1 MHPVIDIRN
10 VHRIFESVAGCAHI
24 LHNVSLAVNPG
35 EFVAITGPS
44 GSGKSTLMNILGCLD
59 KPTAGDYYLQGLN
72 VAELDDEELTEVR
85 ALSIGFV
92 FQSFNLLPRLSVIEN
107 VMLPLAYTNVP
118 RSQREMRAVH
128 ALQAVTLP
136 VDHWD
141 HRISELSGGQMQRV
155 AIARALVNDP
165 PIILADEPTGNTDS
179 ATGALV
185 METFHK
191 LQKRGKTIVLI
202 THDPGIAAEADR
214 AVTIRDGRIHDGA
227 YIPHAPRTLR
237 SAVDSLPRFPPPPTR
252 RKERWH
258 ERPRSHPEALHS
270 LEANKG
276 RSLLTIT
283 GIVIGIASVIAM
295 TSLIGGIQNST
306 VNSLGLNAARM
317 VQIYSSQELTESD
330 IEKLQK
336 LVPQIE
342 QIGIVDSAYTEYKT
356 GDKSYTVMAQGVDSD
371 MLDAVGASKLVAG
384 RTYSRAESQSGSRV
398 ALISRGGAD
407 QLYGN
412 EQDALGKTIKV
423 SNGEVQIV
431 GVIDGGNDSM
441 GSLTLYMPRE
451 TISGLFGDENPSFPS
466 VTALAAEGTDM
477 DELCKTIESKV
488 RAMKGIEEEDEY
500 DSVSATSM
508 KSAIDALNS
517 FMGAFSLI
525 MGAVASISLLVGG
538 IGIMNMMLTNVTER
552 IREIGIRRA
561 LAQVVAISPRSFWP
575 SPRRCASPAD
585 CWVS

>member
-1 MHPVIDIRN
+1 M
-10 VHRIFESVAGCAHI
+10 S
-24 LHNVSLAVNPG
+24 
-35 EFVAITGPS
+35 
-44 GSGKSTLMNILGCLD
+44 
-59 KPTAGDYYLQGLN
+59 
-72 VAELDDEELTEVR
+72 
-85 ALSIGFV
+85 
-92 FQSFNLLPRLSVIEN
+92 
-107 VMLPLAYTNVP
+107 
-118 RSQREMRAVH
+118 
-128 ALQAVTLP
+128 
-136 VDHWD
+136 
-141 HRISELSGGQMQRV
+141 
-155 AIARALVNDP
+155 ARD
-165 PIILADEPTGNTDS
+165 
-179 ATGALV
+179 
-185 METFHK
+185 
-191 LQKRGKTIVLI
+191 LI
-202 THDPGIAAEADR
+202 Q
-214 AVTIRDGRIHDGA
+214 
-227 YIPHAPRTLR
+227 
-237 SAVDSLPRFPPPPTR
+237 
-252 RKERWH
+252 
-258 ERPRSHPEALHS
+258 EALHS

-276 RSLLTIT
+276 RSLLTIL

-295 TSLIGGIQNST
+295 TSLIGGIQNSL

-330 IEKLQK
+330 IDKLQK

-384 RTYSRAESQSGSRV
+384 RIYSQAESQSGSRV
-398 ALISRGGAD
+398 ALISRSGAD

-431 GVIDGGNDSM
+431 GVIDGGSDSM

-488 RAMKGIEEEDEY
+488 RAMKGIAEDDEY

-517 FMGAFSLI
+517 FMSAFSLI

-561 LAQVVAISPRSFWP
+561 LGSSRRDITAQFLAESSALCVTGGLLGVLIGYLLAWGLTFFAASSGIMSEFGATGTITPSFSITTVLIAFAVSVGIGVIFGFYP
-575 SPRRCASPAD
+575 ARRAAKLDPVECLRYQ
-585 CWVS
+585 

>member
-1 MHPVIDIRN
+1 M
-10 VHRIFESVAGCAHI
+10 S
-24 LHNVSLAVNPG
+24 
-35 EFVAITGPS
+35 
-44 GSGKSTLMNILGCLD
+44 
-59 KPTAGDYYLQGLN
+59 
-72 VAELDDEELTEVR
+72 
-85 ALSIGFV
+85 
-92 FQSFNLLPRLSVIEN
+92 
-107 VMLPLAYTNVP
+107 
-118 RSQREMRAVH
+118 
-128 ALQAVTLP
+128 
-136 VDHWD
+136 
-141 HRISELSGGQMQRV
+141 
-155 AIARALVNDP
+155 ARD
-165 PIILADEPTGNTDS
+165 
-179 ATGALV
+179 
-185 METFHK
+185 
-191 LQKRGKTIVLI
+191 LI
-202 THDPGIAAEADR
+202 Q
-214 AVTIRDGRIHDGA
+214 
-227 YIPHAPRTLR
+227 
-237 SAVDSLPRFPPPPTR
+237 
-252 RKERWH
+252 
-258 ERPRSHPEALHS
+258 EALHS

-276 RSLLTIT
+276 RSLLTIL

-295 TSLIGGIQNST
+295 TSLIGGIQNSL

-371 MLDAVGASKLVAG
+371 MLGAVGASKLVAG
-384 RTYSRAESQSGSRV
+384 RTYSQAESQSGSRV
-398 ALISRGGAD
+398 ALISRNGAD
-407 QLYGN
+407 QLYG
-412 EQDALGKTIKV
+412 KV

-431 GVIDGGNDSM
+431 GVIDGGSDSM

-508 KSAIDALNS
+508 KSAIDTLNS

-525 MGAVASISLLVGG
+525 MGSVASISLLVGG

-561 LAQVVAISPRSFWP
+561 LGASRRDITAQFLAESSALCVTGGLLGVLIGYLLAWALAMFASGSGILGELGASGQITPSFSIATVLLAFAVSVGIGVIFGFYP
-575 SPRRCASPAD
+575 ARRAAKLDPVECLRYQ
-585 CWVS
+585 

>member
-1 MHPVIDIRN
+1 M
-10 VHRIFESVAGCAHI
+10 S
-24 LHNVSLAVNPG
+24 
-35 EFVAITGPS
+35 
-44 GSGKSTLMNILGCLD
+44 
-59 KPTAGDYYLQGLN
+59 
-72 VAELDDEELTEVR
+72 
-85 ALSIGFV
+85 
-92 FQSFNLLPRLSVIEN
+92 
-107 VMLPLAYTNVP
+107 
-118 RSQREMRAVH
+118 
-128 ALQAVTLP
+128 
-136 VDHWD
+136 
-141 HRISELSGGQMQRV
+141 
-155 AIARALVNDP
+155 ARD
-165 PIILADEPTGNTDS
+165 
-179 ATGALV
+179 
-185 METFHK
+185 
-191 LQKRGKTIVLI
+191 LI
-202 THDPGIAAEADR
+202 Q
-214 AVTIRDGRIHDGA
+214 
-227 YIPHAPRTLR
+227 
-237 SAVDSLPRFPPPPTR
+237 
-252 RKERWH
+252 
-258 ERPRSHPEALHS
+258 EALHS

-276 RSLLTIT
+276 RSLLTIL

-295 TSLIGGIQNST
+295 TSLIGGIQNSL
-306 VNSLGLNAARM
+306 VNSLGLNAPRM

-384 RTYSRAESQSGSRV
+384 RTYSQAESQSGSRV
-398 ALISRGGAD
+398 ALISRNGAD

-431 GVIDGGNDSM
+431 GVIDGGSDSM

-488 RAMKGIEEEDEY
+488 RAMKGIEEDEY

-538 IGIMNMMLTNVTER
+538 IGIMNMMLTNVSER

-561 LAQVVAISPRSFWP
+561 LGASRRDITAQFLAESSALCVTGGLLGVLIGYLLAWGLAMFASGSGILGELGASGQITPSFSIATVMLAFAVSVGIGVIFGFYP
-575 SPRRCASPAD
+575 ARRAAKLDPVECLRYQ
-585 CWVS
+585 

>member
-1 MHPVIDIRN
+1 M
-10 VHRIFESVAGCAHI
+10 S
-24 LHNVSLAVNPG
+24 
-35 EFVAITGPS
+35 
-44 GSGKSTLMNILGCLD
+44 
-59 KPTAGDYYLQGLN
+59 
-72 VAELDDEELTEVR
+72 
-85 ALSIGFV
+85 
-92 FQSFNLLPRLSVIEN
+92 
-107 VMLPLAYTNVP
+107 
-118 RSQREMRAVH
+118 
-128 ALQAVTLP
+128 
-136 VDHWD
+136 
-141 HRISELSGGQMQRV
+141 
-155 AIARALVNDP
+155 ARD
-165 PIILADEPTGNTDS
+165 
-179 ATGALV
+179 
-185 METFHK
+185 
-191 LQKRGKTIVLI
+191 LI
-202 THDPGIAAEADR
+202 Q
-214 AVTIRDGRIHDGA
+214 
-227 YIPHAPRTLR
+227 
-237 SAVDSLPRFPPPPTR
+237 
-252 RKERWH
+252 
-258 ERPRSHPEALHS
+258 EALHS

-276 RSLLTIT
+276 RSLLTIL

-295 TSLIGGIQNST
+295 TSLIGGIQNSL

-356 GDKSYTVMAQGVDSD
+356 GDKSYTVMAQGVDSN

-384 RTYSRAESQSGSRV
+384 RTYSQAESQSGSRV

-412 EQDALGKTIKV
+412 EQDAVGKTIKV

-431 GVIDGGNDSM
+431 GVIDGGSDSM

-488 RAMKGIEEEDEY
+488 RAMKGIAEDDEY

-552 IREIGIRRA
+552 IREIG
-561 LAQVVAISPRSFWP
+561 AISPRSFWP
-575 SPRRCASPAD
+575 SPRRCASLAD

>member
-1 MHPVIDIRN
+1 M
-10 VHRIFESVAGCAHI
+10 S
-24 LHNVSLAVNPG
+24 
-35 EFVAITGPS
+35 
-44 GSGKSTLMNILGCLD
+44 
-59 KPTAGDYYLQGLN
+59 
-72 VAELDDEELTEVR
+72 
-85 ALSIGFV
+85 
-92 FQSFNLLPRLSVIEN
+92 
-107 VMLPLAYTNVP
+107 
-118 RSQREMRAVH
+118 
-128 ALQAVTLP
+128 
-136 VDHWD
+136 
-141 HRISELSGGQMQRV
+141 
-155 AIARALVNDP
+155 ARD
-165 PIILADEPTGNTDS
+165 
-179 ATGALV
+179 
-185 METFHK
+185 
-191 LQKRGKTIVLI
+191 LI
-202 THDPGIAAEADR
+202 Q
-214 AVTIRDGRIHDGA
+214 
-227 YIPHAPRTLR
+227 
-237 SAVDSLPRFPPPPTR
+237 
-252 RKERWH
+252 
-258 ERPRSHPEALHS
+258 EALHS

-276 RSLLTIT
+276 RSLLTIL

-295 TSLIGGIQNST
+295 TSLIGGIQNSL

-371 MLDAVGASKLVAG
+371 MLDAVGAGKLVAG
-384 RTYSRAESQSGSRV
+384 RTYSQAESQSGSRV

-431 GVIDGGNDSM
+431 GVIDGGSDSM

-466 VTALAAEGTDM
+466 VTALAAEDTDM

-500 DSVSATSM
+500 NSVSATSM

-561 LAQVVAISPRSFWP
+561 LGASRRDITAQFLAESSTLCITGGLLGVLIGYLLAWGLTFFAASSGIMSEFGATGTITPSFSITTVLIAFAVSVGIGVIFGFYP
-575 SPRRCASPAD
+575 ARRAAKLDPVECLRYQ
-585 CWVS
+585 

>member
-1 MHPVIDIRN
+1 M
-10 VHRIFESVAGCAHI
+10 S
-24 LHNVSLAVNPG
+24 
-35 EFVAITGPS
+35 
-44 GSGKSTLMNILGCLD
+44 
-59 KPTAGDYYLQGLN
+59 
-72 VAELDDEELTEVR
+72 
-85 ALSIGFV
+85 
-92 FQSFNLLPRLSVIEN
+92 
-107 VMLPLAYTNVP
+107 
-118 RSQREMRAVH
+118 
-128 ALQAVTLP
+128 
-136 VDHWD
+136 
-141 HRISELSGGQMQRV
+141 
-155 AIARALVNDP
+155 ARD
-165 PIILADEPTGNTDS
+165 
-179 ATGALV
+179 
-185 METFHK
+185 
-191 LQKRGKTIVLI
+191 LI
-202 THDPGIAAEADR
+202 Q
-214 AVTIRDGRIHDGA
+214 
-227 YIPHAPRTLR
+227 
-237 SAVDSLPRFPPPPTR
+237 
-252 RKERWH
+252 
-258 ERPRSHPEALHS
+258 EALHS

-276 RSLLTIT
+276 RSLLTILGT
-283 GIVIGIASVIAM
+283 VIGIASVIAM
-295 TSLIGGIQNST
+295 TSLIGGIQNSL

-384 RTYSRAESQSGSRV
+384 RTYSQAESQSGSRV

-431 GVIDGGNDSM
+431 GVIDGGRDSM

-466 VTALAAEGTDM
+466 VMALAAEGTDM
-477 DELCKTIESKV
+477 DELCRTIESKV

-508 KSAIDALNS
+508 KSAIDTLNS

-538 IGIMNMMLTNVTER
+538 IGIMNMMLTNVSER

-561 LAQVVAISPRSFWP
+561 LGASRRDITAQFLAESSALCVTGGLLGVLIGYLLAWGLAMFASGSGILGELGASGQITPSFSIATVLLAFAVSVGIGVIFGFYP
-575 SPRRCASPAD
+575 ARRAAKLDPVECLRYQ
-585 CWVS
+585 

>member
-1 MHPVIDIRN
+1 M
-10 VHRIFESVAGCAHI
+10 S
-24 LHNVSLAVNPG
+24 
-35 EFVAITGPS
+35 
-44 GSGKSTLMNILGCLD
+44 
-59 KPTAGDYYLQGLN
+59 
-72 VAELDDEELTEVR
+72 
-85 ALSIGFV
+85 
-92 FQSFNLLPRLSVIEN
+92 
-107 VMLPLAYTNVP
+107 
-118 RSQREMRAVH
+118 
-128 ALQAVTLP
+128 
-136 VDHWD
+136 
-141 HRISELSGGQMQRV
+141 
-155 AIARALVNDP
+155 ARD
-165 PIILADEPTGNTDS
+165 
-179 ATGALV
+179 
-185 METFHK
+185 
-191 LQKRGKTIVLI
+191 LI
-202 THDPGIAAEADR
+202 Q
-214 AVTIRDGRIHDGA
+214 
-227 YIPHAPRTLR
+227 
-237 SAVDSLPRFPPPPTR
+237 
-252 RKERWH
+252 
-258 ERPRSHPEALHS
+258 EALHS

-276 RSLLTIT
+276 RSLLTIL

-295 TSLIGGIQNST
+295 TSLIGGIQNSL

-317 VQIYSSQELTESD
+317 VQIYSSQELSD
-330 IEKLQK
+330 SDVQKLKK

-342 QIGIVDSAYTEYKT
+342 QIGIVKSAYTEYKT

-384 RTYSRAESQSGSRV
+384 RTYTDVESKAGSRV

-431 GVIDGGNDSM
+431 GVIDGGSDSM

-488 RAMKGIEEEDEY
+488 RAMKGIAEDDEY

-508 KSAIDALNS
+508 KSAIDSLNS

-538 IGIMNMMLTNVTER
+538 IGIMNIMLVSVTER
-552 IREIGIRRA
+552 TREIGIRKA
-561 LAQVVAISPRSFWP
+561 LGATYNNILLQFLIEAMVIGVVGGTLGVILGIGSSYAISYFAGWQTVISIPTIIIAVVFSVGIGLFFGIY
-575 SPRRCASPAD
+575 PARKAALLD
-585 CWVS
+585 PIEALRYE

>member
-1 MHPVIDIRN
+1 M
-10 VHRIFESVAGCAHI
+10 S
-24 LHNVSLAVNPG
+24 
-35 EFVAITGPS
+35 
-44 GSGKSTLMNILGCLD
+44 
-59 KPTAGDYYLQGLN
+59 
-72 VAELDDEELTEVR
+72 
-85 ALSIGFV
+85 
-92 FQSFNLLPRLSVIEN
+92 
-107 VMLPLAYTNVP
+107 
-118 RSQREMRAVH
+118 
-128 ALQAVTLP
+128 
-136 VDHWD
+136 
-141 HRISELSGGQMQRV
+141 
-155 AIARALVNDP
+155 ARD
-165 PIILADEPTGNTDS
+165 
-179 ATGALV
+179 
-185 METFHK
+185 
-191 LQKRGKTIVLI
+191 LI
-202 THDPGIAAEADR
+202 Q
-214 AVTIRDGRIHDGA
+214 
-227 YIPHAPRTLR
+227 
-237 SAVDSLPRFPPPPTR
+237 
-252 RKERWH
+252 
-258 ERPRSHPEALHS
+258 EALHS

-276 RSLLTIT
+276 RSLLTIL

-295 TSLIGGIQNST
+295 TSLIGGIQNSL

-317 VQIYSSQELTESD
+317 VQIYSSQELSD
-330 IEKLQK
+330 SDVQKLKK

-342 QIGIVDSAYTEYKT
+342 QIGIVKSAYTEYKT

-384 RTYSRAESQSGSRV
+384 RTYTDVESKAESQSGSRV

-431 GVIDGGNDSM
+431 GVIDGGSDSM

-488 RAMKGIEEEDEY
+488 RAMKGIAEDDEY

-508 KSAIDALNS
+508 KSAIDSLNS

-561 LAQVVAISPRSFWP
+561 LGASRRDITAQFLAESSALCVTGGLLGVLIGYLLAWGLAMFASGSGILGELGASGQITPSFSIATVLLAFAVSVGIGVIFGFYP
-575 SPRRCASPAD
+575 ARRAAKLDPVECLRYQ
-585 CWVS
+585 

>member
-1 MHPVIDIRN
+1 M
-10 VHRIFESVAGCAHI
+10 
-24 LHNVSLAVNPG
+24 
-35 EFVAITGPS
+35 
-44 GSGKSTLMNILGCLD
+44 STRD
-59 KPTAGDYYLQGLN
+59 
-72 VAELDDEELTEVR
+72 
-85 ALSIGFV
+85 
-92 FQSFNLLPRLSVIEN
+92 
-107 VMLPLAYTNVP
+107 
-118 RSQREMRAVH
+118 
-128 ALQAVTLP
+128 
-136 VDHWD
+136 
-141 HRISELSGGQMQRV
+141 
-155 AIARALVNDP
+155 
-165 PIILADEPTGNTDS
+165 
-179 ATGALV
+179 
-185 METFHK
+185 
-191 LQKRGKTIVLI
+191 LI
-202 THDPGIAAEADR
+202 Q
-214 AVTIRDGRIHDGA
+214 
-227 YIPHAPRTLR
+227 
-237 SAVDSLPRFPPPPTR
+237 
-252 RKERWH
+252 
-258 ERPRSHPEALHS
+258 EALHS

-276 RSLLTIT
+276 CSLLTIL

-295 TSLIGGIQNST
+295 TSLIGGIQNSL

-317 VQIYSSQELTESD
+317 VQIYSSQELNESD
-330 IEKLQK
+330 VEKLRK
-336 LVPQIE
+336 MVPQIE
-342 QIGIVDSAYTEYKT
+342 QIGIVDSAYTEYKS

-384 RTYSRAESQSGSRV
+384 RTYTQAESQSGARV

-412 EQDALGKTIKV
+412 EQDAVGKTIKV

-488 RAMKGIEEEDEY
+488 RSMKGIADEDEDEY
-500 DSVSATSM
+500 DSVSVTSM

-561 LAQVVAISPRSFWP
+561 LGASRRDITAQFLAESSALCVTGGLLGVLIGYLLAWGLTMFAASSGVLSELGASGTITPSFSIATVLLAFAVSVGIGVIFGFYP
-575 SPRRCASPAD
+575 ARRAAKLDPVECLRYQ
-585 CWVS
+585 

>member
-1 MHPVIDIRN
+1 
-10 VHRIFESVAGCAHI
+10 
-24 LHNVSLAVNPG
+24 
-35 EFVAITGPS
+35 
-44 GSGKSTLMNILGCLD
+44 MN
-59 KPTAGDYYLQGLN
+59 
-72 VAELDDEELTEVR
+72 
-85 ALSIGFV
+85 
-92 FQSFNLLPRLSVIEN
+92 
-107 VMLPLAYTNVP
+107 
-118 RSQREMRAVH
+118 
-128 ALQAVTLP
+128 
-136 VDHWD
+136 
-141 HRISELSGGQMQRV
+141 
-155 AIARALVNDP
+155 ARD
-165 PIILADEPTGNTDS
+165 
-179 ATGALV
+179 
-185 METFHK
+185 
-191 LQKRGKTIVLI
+191 LI
-202 THDPGIAAEADR
+202 Q
-214 AVTIRDGRIHDGA
+214 
-227 YIPHAPRTLR
+227 
-237 SAVDSLPRFPPPPTR
+237 
-252 RKERWH
+252 
-258 ERPRSHPEALHS
+258 EALHS
-270 LEANKG
+270 LKANKG
-276 RSLLTIT
+276 RSLLTIL

-295 TSLIGGIQNST
+295 TSLIGGIQNSL

-384 RTYSRAESQSGSRV
+384 RTYSQAESQSGSRV

-431 GVIDGGNDSM
+431 GVIDGGSDSM

-488 RAMKGIEEEDEY
+488 RAMKGIAEDDEY

-538 IGIMNMMLTNVTER
+538 IGIMNMMLTNVSER

-561 LAQVVAISPRSFWP
+561 LGANRRDITRSFWP
-575 SPRRCASPAD
+575 SLRHCASPAD

>member
-1 MHPVIDIRN
+1 M
-10 VHRIFESVAGCAHI
+10 S
-24 LHNVSLAVNPG
+24 
-35 EFVAITGPS
+35 
-44 GSGKSTLMNILGCLD
+44 
-59 KPTAGDYYLQGLN
+59 
-72 VAELDDEELTEVR
+72 
-85 ALSIGFV
+85 
-92 FQSFNLLPRLSVIEN
+92 
-107 VMLPLAYTNVP
+107 
-118 RSQREMRAVH
+118 
-128 ALQAVTLP
+128 
-136 VDHWD
+136 
-141 HRISELSGGQMQRV
+141 
-155 AIARALVNDP
+155 ARD
-165 PIILADEPTGNTDS
+165 
-179 ATGALV
+179 
-185 METFHK
+185 
-191 LQKRGKTIVLI
+191 LI
-202 THDPGIAAEADR
+202 Q
-214 AVTIRDGRIHDGA
+214 
-227 YIPHAPRTLR
+227 
-237 SAVDSLPRFPPPPTR
+237 
-252 RKERWH
+252 
-258 ERPRSHPEALHS
+258 EALHS

-276 RSLLTIT
+276 RSLLTIL

-295 TSLIGGIQNST
+295 TSLIGGIQNSL

-384 RTYSRAESQSGSRV
+384 RTYSQAESQSGSRV

-431 GVIDGGNDSM
+431 GVIDGGSDSM

-488 RAMKGIEEEDEY
+488 RAMKGIAEDDEY

-538 IGIMNMMLTNVTER
+538 IGIMNMMLVSVTER
-552 IREIGIRRA
+552 TKEIGLRKALGAKPGQIQTQFIIESIFLSILGGFIGMVLGLIIAIIVSAAIDIPFAVSGSAIALGVGFSTFVGVVFGWTPAKRA
-561 LAQVVAISPRSFWP
+561 SELNPIDALRTE
-575 SPRRCASPAD
+575 
-585 CWVS
+585 

>member
-1 MHPVIDIRN
+1 M
-10 VHRIFESVAGCAHI
+10 S
-24 LHNVSLAVNPG
+24 
-35 EFVAITGPS
+35 
-44 GSGKSTLMNILGCLD
+44 
-59 KPTAGDYYLQGLN
+59 
-72 VAELDDEELTEVR
+72 
-85 ALSIGFV
+85 
-92 FQSFNLLPRLSVIEN
+92 
-107 VMLPLAYTNVP
+107 
-118 RSQREMRAVH
+118 
-128 ALQAVTLP
+128 
-136 VDHWD
+136 
-141 HRISELSGGQMQRV
+141 
-155 AIARALVNDP
+155 ARD
-165 PIILADEPTGNTDS
+165 
-179 ATGALV
+179 
-185 METFHK
+185 
-191 LQKRGKTIVLI
+191 LI
-202 THDPGIAAEADR
+202 Q
-214 AVTIRDGRIHDGA
+214 
-227 YIPHAPRTLR
+227 
-237 SAVDSLPRFPPPPTR
+237 
-252 RKERWH
+252 
-258 ERPRSHPEALHS
+258 EALHS

-276 RSLLTIT
+276 RSLLTIL

-295 TSLIGGIQNST
+295 TSLIGGIQNSL

-356 GDKSYTVMAQGVDSD
+356 GDKSYTVMAQGVDSN

-384 RTYSRAESQSGSRV
+384 RTYTDVESKAGSRV

-431 GVIDGGNDSM
+431 GVIDGGSDSM

-451 TISGLFGDENPSFPS
+451 TIAGLFGDENPSFPS

-488 RAMKGIEEEDEY
+488 RAMKGIEEEDDEY

-561 LAQVVAISPRSFWP
+561 LGASRRDITAQFLAESSALCVTGGLLGVLIGYLLAWGLAMFASGSGILGELGASGQITPSFSIATVLLAFAVSVGIGVIFGFYP
-575 SPRRCASPAD
+575 ARRAAKLDPVECLRYQ
-585 CWVS
+585 

>member
-1 MHPVIDIRN
+1 M
-10 VHRIFESVAGCAHI
+10 S
-24 LHNVSLAVNPG
+24 
-35 EFVAITGPS
+35 
-44 GSGKSTLMNILGCLD
+44 
-59 KPTAGDYYLQGLN
+59 
-72 VAELDDEELTEVR
+72 
-85 ALSIGFV
+85 
-92 FQSFNLLPRLSVIEN
+92 
-107 VMLPLAYTNVP
+107 
-118 RSQREMRAVH
+118 
-128 ALQAVTLP
+128 
-136 VDHWD
+136 
-141 HRISELSGGQMQRV
+141 
-155 AIARALVNDP
+155 ARD
-165 PIILADEPTGNTDS
+165 
-179 ATGALV
+179 
-185 METFHK
+185 
-191 LQKRGKTIVLI
+191 LI
-202 THDPGIAAEADR
+202 Q
-214 AVTIRDGRIHDGA
+214 
-227 YIPHAPRTLR
+227 
-237 SAVDSLPRFPPPPTR
+237 
-252 RKERWH
+252 
-258 ERPRSHPEALHS
+258 EALHS

-276 RSLLTIT
+276 RSLLTIL

-295 TSLIGGIQNST
+295 TSLIGGIQNSL

-317 VQIYSSQELTESD
+317 VQIYSSQELTDSD
-330 IEKLQK
+330 IQKLQK

-356 GDKSYTVMAQGVDSD
+356 GDKSYTVMAQGVDSN

-384 RTYSRAESQSGSRV
+384 RTYSQAESQSGSRV
-398 ALISRGGAD
+398 TLISRGGAD

-431 GVIDGGNDSM
+431 GVIDGGSDSM

-488 RAMKGIEEEDEY
+488 RAMKGIEEDEY

-561 LAQVVAISPRSFWP
+561 LGASRRDITAQFLAESSALCITGGLLGVLIGYLLAWGLAMFASESGILGELGASGQITPSFSIATVLLAFAVSVGIGVIFGFYP
-575 SPRRCASPAD
+575 ARRAAKLDPVECLRYQ
-585 CWVS
+585 

>member
-1 MHPVIDIRN
+1 M
-10 VHRIFESVAGCAHI
+10 S
-24 LHNVSLAVNPG
+24 
-35 EFVAITGPS
+35 
-44 GSGKSTLMNILGCLD
+44 
-59 KPTAGDYYLQGLN
+59 
-72 VAELDDEELTEVR
+72 
-85 ALSIGFV
+85 
-92 FQSFNLLPRLSVIEN
+92 
-107 VMLPLAYTNVP
+107 
-118 RSQREMRAVH
+118 
-128 ALQAVTLP
+128 
-136 VDHWD
+136 
-141 HRISELSGGQMQRV
+141 
-155 AIARALVNDP
+155 ARD
-165 PIILADEPTGNTDS
+165 
-179 ATGALV
+179 
-185 METFHK
+185 
-191 LQKRGKTIVLI
+191 LI
-202 THDPGIAAEADR
+202 Q
-214 AVTIRDGRIHDGA
+214 
-227 YIPHAPRTLR
+227 
-237 SAVDSLPRFPPPPTR
+237 
-252 RKERWH
+252 
-258 ERPRSHPEALHS
+258 EALHS

-276 RSLLTIT
+276 RSLLTIL

-295 TSLIGGIQNST
+295 TSLIGGIQNSL

-317 VQIYSSQELTESD
+317 VQVYSSQELTESD

-384 RTYSRAESQSGSRV
+384 RTYSQAESQSGSRV
-398 ALISRGGAD
+398 ALISRNGAD

-431 GVIDGGNDSM
+431 GVIDGGSDSM

-488 RAMKGIEEEDEY
+488 RAMKGIEEEEEEEY

-508 KSAIDALNS
+508 KSAIDTLNS

-538 IGIMNMMLTNVTER
+538 IGIMNMMLTNVSER

-561 LAQVVAISPRSFWP
+561 LGASRRDITAQFLAESSALCVTGGLLGVLIGYLLAWALAMFASGSGILGELGASGQITPSFSIATVLLAFAVSVGIGVIFGFYP
-575 SPRRCASPAD
+575 ARRAAKLDPVD
-585 CWVS
+585 CLRYQ

>member
-1 MHPVIDIRN
+1 M
-10 VHRIFESVAGCAHI
+10 S
-24 LHNVSLAVNPG
+24 
-35 EFVAITGPS
+35 
-44 GSGKSTLMNILGCLD
+44 
-59 KPTAGDYYLQGLN
+59 
-72 VAELDDEELTEVR
+72 
-85 ALSIGFV
+85 
-92 FQSFNLLPRLSVIEN
+92 
-107 VMLPLAYTNVP
+107 
-118 RSQREMRAVH
+118 
-128 ALQAVTLP
+128 
-136 VDHWD
+136 
-141 HRISELSGGQMQRV
+141 
-155 AIARALVNDP
+155 ARD
-165 PIILADEPTGNTDS
+165 
-179 ATGALV
+179 
-185 METFHK
+185 
-191 LQKRGKTIVLI
+191 LI
-202 THDPGIAAEADR
+202 Q
-214 AVTIRDGRIHDGA
+214 
-227 YIPHAPRTLR
+227 
-237 SAVDSLPRFPPPPTR
+237 
-252 RKERWH
+252 
-258 ERPRSHPEALHS
+258 EALHS

-276 RSLLTIT
+276 RSLLTIL

-295 TSLIGGIQNST
+295 TSLIGGIQNSL

-384 RTYSRAESQSGSRV
+384 RTYSQAESQSGSRV

-431 GVIDGGNDSM
+431 GVIDGGSDSM

-488 RAMKGIEEEDEY
+488 RAMKGIAEADEY
-500 DSVSATSM
+500 DSVSATSR
-508 KSAIDALNS
+508 KSAYHGCCRQHLAACRRYRHYEYDAHQRDRAHPRDRYS
-517 FMGAFSLI
+517 PCPGRQSSRYHR
-525 MGAVASISLLVGG
+525 AVFGRVLGTVRHRWPAGCPDWLSAGLGPRDVCR
-538 IGIMNMMLTNVTER
+538 R
-552 IREIGIRRA
+552 IRGSWRARCQRANHAELFNRHGTAGLRR
-561 LAQVVAISPRSFWP
+561 LRRHRRNLWLLPRSPRGKARPGGVP
-575 SPRRCASPAD
+575 SLP
-585 CWVS
+585 VSHHQKVAVN

>member
-1 MHPVIDIRN
+1 M
-10 VHRIFESVAGCAHI
+10 S
-24 LHNVSLAVNPG
+24 
-35 EFVAITGPS
+35 
-44 GSGKSTLMNILGCLD
+44 
-59 KPTAGDYYLQGLN
+59 
-72 VAELDDEELTEVR
+72 
-85 ALSIGFV
+85 
-92 FQSFNLLPRLSVIEN
+92 
-107 VMLPLAYTNVP
+107 
-118 RSQREMRAVH
+118 
-128 ALQAVTLP
+128 
-136 VDHWD
+136 
-141 HRISELSGGQMQRV
+141 
-155 AIARALVNDP
+155 ARD
-165 PIILADEPTGNTDS
+165 
-179 ATGALV
+179 
-185 METFHK
+185 
-191 LQKRGKTIVLI
+191 LI
-202 THDPGIAAEADR
+202 Q
-214 AVTIRDGRIHDGA
+214 
-227 YIPHAPRTLR
+227 
-237 SAVDSLPRFPPPPTR
+237 
-252 RKERWH
+252 
-258 ERPRSHPEALHS
+258 EALHS

-276 RSLLTIT
+276 RSLLTIL

-295 TSLIGGIQNST
+295 TSLIGGIQNSL

-384 RTYSRAESQSGSRV
+384 RTYSQAESQSGSRV
-398 ALISRGGAD
+398 ALISRNGAD

-431 GVIDGGNDSM
+431 GVIDGGSDSM

-488 RAMKGIEEEDEY
+488 RAMKGIKEEDEY

-561 LAQVVAISPRSFWP
+561 LGASRRDITAQFLAESAGCPDWLSAGMGTHVLCRKLGHHERVWSYRDDHAKLLHYDSVDRVCRIGRHRCNLWLLPRSPRSKARP
-575 SPRRCASPAD
+575 GGVPTLP
-585 CWVS
+585 VSHHQQVAVN

>member
-1 MHPVIDIRN
+1 M
-10 VHRIFESVAGCAHI
+10 S
-24 LHNVSLAVNPG
+24 
-35 EFVAITGPS
+35 
-44 GSGKSTLMNILGCLD
+44 
-59 KPTAGDYYLQGLN
+59 
-72 VAELDDEELTEVR
+72 
-85 ALSIGFV
+85 
-92 FQSFNLLPRLSVIEN
+92 
-107 VMLPLAYTNVP
+107 
-118 RSQREMRAVH
+118 
-128 ALQAVTLP
+128 
-136 VDHWD
+136 
-141 HRISELSGGQMQRV
+141 
-155 AIARALVNDP
+155 ARD
-165 PIILADEPTGNTDS
+165 
-179 ATGALV
+179 
-185 METFHK
+185 
-191 LQKRGKTIVLI
+191 LI
-202 THDPGIAAEADR
+202 Q
-214 AVTIRDGRIHDGA
+214 
-227 YIPHAPRTLR
+227 
-237 SAVDSLPRFPPPPTR
+237 
-252 RKERWH
+252 
-258 ERPRSHPEALHS
+258 EALHS

-276 RSLLTIT
+276 RSLLTIL

-295 TSLIGGIQNST
+295 TSLIGGIQNSL

-317 VQIYSSQELTESD
+317 VQIHSSQELSD
-330 IEKLQK
+330 SDVQKLQK

-342 QIGIVDSAYTEYKT
+342 QIGIVNSAYTEYKT

-384 RTYSRAESQSGSRV
+384 RTYTDVESKAGSRV

-412 EQDALGKTIKV
+412 ERDALGKTIKV

-431 GVIDGGNDSM
+431 GVIDGGSDSM

-451 TISGLFGDENPSFPS
+451 TISGLFGNENLSFPS

-488 RAMKGIEEEDEY
+488 RAMKGIAEDDES

-508 KSAIDALNS
+508 KGAIDALNS

-561 LAQVVAISPRSFWP
+561 LGASRRDITSQFLAESSALCITGGILGVAIGYLLAWGLAFFAANSSIMSEFGASGTITPSFSLTTVLLAFAVSVGIGVIFGFYP
-575 SPRRCASPAD
+575 ARRAAKLDPVECLRYQ
-585 CWVS
+585 

>member
-1 MHPVIDIRN
+1 M
-10 VHRIFESVAGCAHI
+10 S
-24 LHNVSLAVNPG
+24 
-35 EFVAITGPS
+35 
-44 GSGKSTLMNILGCLD
+44 
-59 KPTAGDYYLQGLN
+59 
-72 VAELDDEELTEVR
+72 
-85 ALSIGFV
+85 
-92 FQSFNLLPRLSVIEN
+92 
-107 VMLPLAYTNVP
+107 
-118 RSQREMRAVH
+118 
-128 ALQAVTLP
+128 
-136 VDHWD
+136 
-141 HRISELSGGQMQRV
+141 
-155 AIARALVNDP
+155 ARD
-165 PIILADEPTGNTDS
+165 
-179 ATGALV
+179 
-185 METFHK
+185 
-191 LQKRGKTIVLI
+191 LI
-202 THDPGIAAEADR
+202 Q
-214 AVTIRDGRIHDGA
+214 
-227 YIPHAPRTLR
+227 
-237 SAVDSLPRFPPPPTR
+237 
-252 RKERWH
+252 
-258 ERPRSHPEALHS
+258 EALHS

-276 RSLLTIT
+276 RSLLTIL

-295 TSLIGGIQNST
+295 TSLIGGIQNSL

-371 MLDAVGASKLVAG
+371 MLDAVGANKLVAG
-384 RTYSRAESQSGSRV
+384 RTYSQAESQSGSRV
-398 ALISRGGAD
+398 ALISRNGAD

-412 EQDALGKTIKV
+412 EQDAVGKTIKV

-431 GVIDGGNDSM
+431 GVIDGGSDSM

-488 RAMKGIEEEDEY
+488 RAMKGIAEDDEY

-561 LAQVVAISPRSFWP
+561 LGASRRDITAQFLAESSPLCVTGGLLGVLIGYLLAWALAMFAAGSGVLDELGASGQITPSFSIATALLAFAVSVGIGVIFGFYP
-575 SPRRCASPAD
+575 ARRAAKLDPVECLRYQ
-585 CWVS
+585 

>member
-1 MHPVIDIRN
+1 M
-10 VHRIFESVAGCAHI
+10 
-24 LHNVSLAVNPG
+24 
-35 EFVAITGPS
+35 
-44 GSGKSTLMNILGCLD
+44 STRD
-59 KPTAGDYYLQGLN
+59 
-72 VAELDDEELTEVR
+72 
-85 ALSIGFV
+85 
-92 FQSFNLLPRLSVIEN
+92 
-107 VMLPLAYTNVP
+107 
-118 RSQREMRAVH
+118 
-128 ALQAVTLP
+128 
-136 VDHWD
+136 
-141 HRISELSGGQMQRV
+141 
-155 AIARALVNDP
+155 
-165 PIILADEPTGNTDS
+165 
-179 ATGALV
+179 
-185 METFHK
+185 
-191 LQKRGKTIVLI
+191 LI
-202 THDPGIAAEADR
+202 Q
-214 AVTIRDGRIHDGA
+214 
-227 YIPHAPRTLR
+227 
-237 SAVDSLPRFPPPPTR
+237 
-252 RKERWH
+252 
-258 ERPRSHPEALHS
+258 EALHS

-276 RSLLTIT
+276 RSLLTIL

-295 TSLIGGIQNST
+295 TSLIGGIQNSL

-317 VQIYSSQELTESD
+317 VQIYSSQELTDSD
-330 IEKLQK
+330 IQKLQK

-342 QIGIVDSAYTEYKT
+342 QIGIVDSAYTEYKS

-384 RTYSRAESQSGSRV
+384 RVYSQAESQSGACV

-431 GVIDGGNDSM
+431 GVIDGGGDSM

-466 VTALAAEGTDM
+466 VTALATEGTDM

-488 RAMKGIEEEDEY
+488 RAMKGIAEDDEY

-561 LAQVVAISPRSFWP
+561 LGASRRDITVFGRVFGAVRHRWPTGCPDRLSAGLGPRDVCRRIRGSRRARCQRANHTELLHYDRAARVCCIGWHRRDLWLLP
-575 SPRRCASPAD
+575 RPPRRKA
-585 CWVS
+585 

>member
-1 MHPVIDIRN
+1 M
-10 VHRIFESVAGCAHI
+10 S
-24 LHNVSLAVNPG
+24 
-35 EFVAITGPS
+35 
-44 GSGKSTLMNILGCLD
+44 
-59 KPTAGDYYLQGLN
+59 
-72 VAELDDEELTEVR
+72 
-85 ALSIGFV
+85 
-92 FQSFNLLPRLSVIEN
+92 
-107 VMLPLAYTNVP
+107 
-118 RSQREMRAVH
+118 
-128 ALQAVTLP
+128 
-136 VDHWD
+136 
-141 HRISELSGGQMQRV
+141 
-155 AIARALVNDP
+155 ARD
-165 PIILADEPTGNTDS
+165 
-179 ATGALV
+179 
-185 METFHK
+185 
-191 LQKRGKTIVLI
+191 LI
-202 THDPGIAAEADR
+202 Q
-214 AVTIRDGRIHDGA
+214 
-227 YIPHAPRTLR
+227 
-237 SAVDSLPRFPPPPTR
+237 
-252 RKERWH
+252 
-258 ERPRSHPEALHS
+258 EALHS

-276 RSLLTIT
+276 RSLLTIL

-295 TSLIGGIQNST
+295 TSLIGGIQNSL

-317 VQIYSSQELTESD
+317 VQIYSSQELTDSD
-330 IEKLQK
+330 VQKLQK

-384 RTYSRAESQSGSRV
+384 RTYSQVESQSGSRV
-398 ALISRGGAD
+398 ALISRNGAD
-407 QLYGN
+407 QLFGN

-431 GVIDGGNDSM
+431 GVIDGGSDSM

-488 RAMKGIEEEDEY
+488 RAMKGIEEEEDEY

-561 LAQVVAISPRSFWP
+561 LGASRRDITAQFLAESSALCVTGGLLGVLIGYLLAWGLAMFASESGILGELGASGQITPSFSIATVLLAFAVSVGIGVIFGFYP
-575 SPRRCASPAD
+575 ARRAAKLDPVECLRYQ
-585 CWVS
+585 

>member
-1 MHPVIDIRN
+1 M
-10 VHRIFESVAGCAHI
+10 S
-24 LHNVSLAVNPG
+24 
-35 EFVAITGPS
+35 
-44 GSGKSTLMNILGCLD
+44 
-59 KPTAGDYYLQGLN
+59 
-72 VAELDDEELTEVR
+72 
-85 ALSIGFV
+85 
-92 FQSFNLLPRLSVIEN
+92 
-107 VMLPLAYTNVP
+107 
-118 RSQREMRAVH
+118 
-128 ALQAVTLP
+128 
-136 VDHWD
+136 
-141 HRISELSGGQMQRV
+141 
-155 AIARALVNDP
+155 ARD
-165 PIILADEPTGNTDS
+165 
-179 ATGALV
+179 
-185 METFHK
+185 
-191 LQKRGKTIVLI
+191 LI
-202 THDPGIAAEADR
+202 Q
-214 AVTIRDGRIHDGA
+214 
-227 YIPHAPRTLR
+227 
-237 SAVDSLPRFPPPPTR
+237 
-252 RKERWH
+252 
-258 ERPRSHPEALHS
+258 EALHS

-276 RSLLTIT
+276 RSLLTIL

-295 TSLIGGIQNST
+295 TSLIGGIQNSL

-342 QIGIVDSAYTEYKT
+342 QIGIVDSAYTEYKS

-384 RTYSRAESQSGSRV
+384 RVYSQAESQSGSRV

-431 GVIDGGNDSM
+431 GVIDGGSDSM

-477 DELCKTIESKV
+477 NELCKTIESKV
-488 RAMKGIEEEDEY
+488 RAMKGISEDDEY

-552 IREIGIRRA
+552 IREIRSFAVPLGASRRDITAQFLAESSALCVTGGLLGVLIGYLLAWGLAMFAAGSGVLNELGASGQITPSFSIATVPLAFGVSVGIGVIFGFYPARRA
-561 LAQVVAISPRSFWP
+561 AKLNPVECLRYQ
-575 SPRRCASPAD
+575 
-585 CWVS
+585 